1 MSCSPYLST
10 GDDIIIQLSC
20 YLTPKAF
27 QSFDASSQVQLSMFG
42 ISKTAMKVP
51 IFDKGAETDSERLMK
66 ERRLA
71 IISLFR
77 ALGIAPARS
86 SLSKTTEILG
96 GEENARDLI
105 AQSAAQ
111 DDQPPSST
119 GDEENEADADEP
131 KEVSDRLLDNLYEKA
146 QMMDSKLD
154 QMDPPDTIALN
165 LRSYQKQVG

>member
-1 MSCSPYLST
+1 
-10 GDDIIIQLSC
+10 
-20 YLTPKAF
+20 
-27 QSFDASSQVQLSMFG
+27 
-42 ISKTAMKVP
+42 
-51 IFDKGAETDSERLMK
+51 
-66 ERRLA
+66 
-71 IISLFR
+71 
-77 ALGIAPARS
+77 
-86 SLSKTTEILG
+86 LG